1 VLAVVIA
8 RYGKLGLADSRDVLV
23 ALIGFSSHGGLVA
36 TERAFNEESVN
47 GDLVSDL
54 EFNEVSD
61 EEFVRVGIVVGH
73 TISGE

>member
-1 VLAVVIA
+1 MLAVVAA
-8 RYGKLGLADSRDVLV
+8 RCQQLGLADGGDVLV

-61 EEFVRVGIVVGH
+61 EEFVRVGIVVGR
-73 TISGE
+73 TISDE